1 MIKTIYQRAIAVLMK
16 KPIRLWAIGLLGA
29 VLVGF
34 LSLLG
39 GFVPIIGIILTTPAE
54 IGLLLVYLH
63 GYRGEEIYSAQLL
76 EVYEKKDD
84 TWKRLV
90 IGMLWKDLWV
100 FIWALIPIAGIV
112 LAIIKSYQ
120 YRLTP
125 YILAQ
130 EPEVK
135 PTDAIRLSKE
145 RTKGYVGAMF
155 GADFLPYLA
164 VSIVAMILAALARI
178 KYIGW
183 LFGIVMLSLPVLL
196 LVVIVIDGKW
206 YLPAERR
213 REWSRRFF
221 LVTDRRAV
229 SPYDTVADDFDR
241 LFPPVVKRV
250 GRDRANV
257 YFAARPGSPPP
268 RRPNAFNA
276 VGFLDLPYADVPAAL
291 AALEELRNSAAPRT
305 AFRP

>member
-34 LSLLG
+34 LSLLSG
-39 GFVPIIGIILTTPAE
+39 LVPIIGIILTTPAE

-63 GYRGEEIYSAQLL
+63 GYRGEEVYSAQLM

-100 FIWALIPIAGIV
+100 FIWALIPIVGIV
-112 LAIIKSYQ
+112 FAIIKSYQ

-125 YILAQ
+125 YILVQ

-135 PTDAIRLSKE
+135 ATDAIRLSKE

-155 GADFLPYLA
+155 GADLLPYLA
-164 VSIVAMILAALARI
+164 VIIVAAILGALARI

-183 LFGIVMLSLPVLL
+183 LFGIVLFALIVLCL
-196 LVVIVIDGKW
+196 LFMK
-206 YLPAERR
+206 L
-213 REWSRRFF
+213 F
-221 LVTDRRAV
+221 LGLVRA
-229 SPYDTVADDFDR
+229 
-241 LFPPVVKRV
+241 
-250 GRDRANV
+250 
-257 YFAARPGSPPP
+257 
-268 RRPNAFNA
+268 AF
-276 VGFLDLPYADVPAAL
+276 Y
-291 AALEELRNSAAPRT
+291 EELMHPTMPAPGAANSGDKTVCPACGAAVEKDT
-305 AFRP
+305 AFCPNCGAKIGQ

>member
-39 GFVPIIGIILTTPAE
+39 GFVPIIGIILTTPAQ

-63 GYRGEEIYSAQLL
+63 GYRGEEIYSAQML

-112 LAIIKSYQ
+112 LAIIKAYQ

-155 GADFLPYLA
+155 GADILPYLA
-164 VSIVAMILAALARI
+164 VGIVAMILGALARI
-178 KYIGW
+178 RYIGW
-183 LFGIVMLSLPVLL
+183 LFGIVLFV
-196 LVVIVIDGKW
+196 LVVACV
-206 YLPAERR
+206 L
-213 REWSRRFF
+213 FM
-221 LVTDRRAV
+221 
-229 SPYDTVADDFDR
+229 R
-241 LFPPVVKRV
+241 LFLGLV
-250 GRDRANV
+250 G
-257 YFAARPGSPPP
+257 AA
-268 RRPNAFNA
+268 F
-276 VGFLDLPYADVPAAL
+276 Y
-291 AALEELRNSAAPRT
+291 EELMHPTMPAPGAQAGGEKVFCPQCGAAVDKGT
-305 AFRP
+305 AFCPSCGAKIEQ